1 MRYIVINEGISR
13 EQRRKSR
20 HDAVSNREK
29 RRKAHR
35 MNRPEKMDM
44 VSNGHLKLCNFF
56 NIK

>member
-35 MNRPEKMDM
+35 MN
-44 VSNGHLKLCNFF
+44 
-56 NIK
+56 